1 MSGTEGRGWYAARKA
16 RGGMGLGSQ
25 VEERPV
31 RVLIMGAAGRD
42 FHNFNVFFRGNPRFR
57 VVAFTATQIPDIA
70 GRRYPPELAG
80 PGYPEGIPV
89 YPEEEL
95 GHLIKL
101 RQVERVVFAY
111 SDVSHEYV
119 MHRASE
125 ALALGADFWIMGPD
139 STMLKSARPVISV
152 CAVRTGA
159 GKSQT
164 SRRVADILKALGKK
178 AAVVRHPMPYG
189 QLDQQVV
196 QRFATRDDLDRHRC
210 TIEERE
216 EYEAHIERGN
226 VVFAGVDYEAI
237 LREAEKEGD
246 IVLWE
251 GGNNDLP
258 FYRPDLHIVVADP
271 HRAGHEVTYHPGEA
285 NLRMADVVVINKVDT
300 ATPEAVDTVRRH
312 LSQVNP
318 LATVVE
324 AASPLTVEDGARLT
338 GKKVVVVEDGPT
350 LTHGEMRYGAG
361 VLVARRWGAELVDPR
376 PYARGSIAETYQ
388 KYPHIGPLLPAMGYG
403 PEQLQE
409 LQDTLADVPA
419 DLVVVA
425 TPIDLAR
432 VISLNRP
439 AVRVRYELQEIG
451 RPNLGD
457 ILQDFF
463 RRRLPRREPLKR
475 KLEPRR
481 IRLCRHV
488 PAF

>member
-1 MSGTEGRGWYAARKA
+1 
-16 RGGMGLGSQ
+16 
-25 VEERPV
+25 
-31 RVLIMGAAGRD
+31 MGAAGRD
-42 FHNFNVFFRGNPRFR
+42 FHNFNVFFRDNPRFR
-57 VVAFTATQIPDIA
+57 VVAFTAAQIPDIA

-80 PGYPEGIPV
+80 PGYPEGIPI

-139 STMLKSARPVISV
+139 STMLSSSLPVISV

-164 SRRVADILKALGKK
+164 SRRVAEILRAMGKK
-178 AAVVRHPMPYG
+178 AVVVRHPMPYG
-189 QLDQQVV
+189 ELDKQVV

-246 IVLWE
+246 VILWE

-285 NLRMADVVVINKVDT
+285 NLRMAHVVVINKLET
-300 ATPEAVDTVRRH
+300 AAPEAVDMVRRN
-312 LSQVNP
+312 LARVNP

-324 AASPLTVEDGARLT
+324 AASPITVQDGARLT

-361 VLVARRWGAELVDPR
+361 VLAARRWGAELVDPR
-376 PYARGSIAETYQ
+376 PYARGSIAETYR
-388 KYPHIGPLLPAMGYG
+388 KYPHIGALLPAMGYG
-403 PEQLQE
+403 PDQLRELQE
-409 LQDTLADVPA
+409 TLAEVPA
-419 DLVVVA
+419 DMVVVA
-425 TPIDLAR
+425 TPVDLAA

-451 RPNLGD
+451 RPNLED
-457 ILQDFF
+457 VLRDFF
-463 RRRLPRREPLKR
+463 GRRFPRRGPVRQKLKTR
-475 KLEPRR
+475 HVSLR
-481 IRLCRHV
+481 RHV

>member
-1 MSGTEGRGWYAARKA
+1 
-16 RGGMGLGSQ
+16 
-25 VEERPV
+25 
-31 RVLIMGAAGRD
+31 MGAAGRD
-42 FHNFNVFFRGNPRFR
+42 FHNFNVYFRGNPRFR
-57 VVAFTATQIPDIA
+57 VVAFTAAQIPDIA

-95 GHLIKL
+95 AHLIKL
-101 RQVERVVFAY
+101 RQVDRVVFAY
-111 SDVSHEYV
+111 SDVSHQYV

-125 ALALGADFWIMGPD
+125 VLALGADFWIMGPE
-139 STMLKSARPVISV
+139 STMLESSRPVISV

-164 SRRVADILKALGKK
+164 SRRVVDILRAMGKK
-178 AAVVRHPMPYG
+178 AVVVRHPMPYG

-196 QRFATRDDLDRHRC
+196 QRFATREDLDRHRC

-246 IVLWE
+246 VIVWE

-285 NLRMADVVVINKVDT
+285 NLRMADVVVINKLDT
-300 ATPEAVDTVRRH
+300 AGPEAVDTVRRH
-312 LSQVNP
+312 VSEVNP
-318 LATVVE
+318 LATVIE
-324 AASPLTVEDGARLT
+324 AASPLTVADGARLARR
-338 GKKVVVVEDGPT
+338 KVVVVEDGPT
-350 LTHGEMRYGAG
+350 LTHGEMSYGAG
-361 VLVARRWGAELVDPR
+361 VLAARRWGAELVDPR
-376 PYARGSIAETYQ
+376 PYARGSIAETYR

-403 PEQLQE
+403 AEQLRE
-409 LQDTLADVPA
+409 LEETLAGVPA

-432 VISLNRP
+432 VISLP
-439 AVRVRYELQEIG
+439 CPSVRVRYELQEIG
-451 RPNLGD
+451 RPNLEDVLG
-457 ILQDFF
+457 DFF
-463 RRRLPRREPLKR
+463 RRRLARRESLKKKLQPRRLGLR
-475 KLEPRR
+475 
-481 IRLCRHV
+481 RHV
-488 PAF
+488 PPF